1 MGNNASYKRIPL
13 DEMFTSNDTRYRPC
27 RYMYW
32 DLVFFYPSV
41 ENIKAIKIALTA
53 SIGITKPLCLVA
65 LSIYIYNR
73 TRLNQMVN

>member
-1 MGNNASYKRIPL
+1 
-13 DEMFTSNDTRYRPC
+13 
-27 RYMYW
+27 MYW
-32 DLVFFYPSV
+32 DLAFFYPSV
-41 ENIKAIKIALTA
+41 ENIKAIKIVLTA

>member
-1 MGNNASYKRIPL
+1 
-13 DEMFTSNDTRYRPC
+13 
-27 RYMYW
+27 MYW